1 MNGGDFD
8 KSCPTLDG
16 LLESSHGNSAR
27 IIEGLYWAALTRPP
41 RPSEKQKMATFV
53 AKSSK
58 GAKTY
63 GDIFW
68 VLLNSGEFILNH

>member
-27 IIEGLYWAALTRPP
+27 IIEGLYWAALTRPVL
-41 RPSEKQKMATFV
+41 R
-53 AKSSK
+53 
-58 GAKTY
+58 
-63 GDIFW
+63 GDSR
-68 VLLNSGEFILNH
+68 LNCSDGR